1 MKGGYMKVNRGVGR
15 PPVADKA
22 KPRSIKVNDREWDVI
37 KENAKKANKTVA
49 RYLIDLGMKGS
60 RTMKLV
66 VTHTE
71 HCSTG
76 RKVEVL
82 ATVDNWQD
90 AWNAIYVDDME
101 RHANSSMIGYYDKE
115 AWQDV
120 IANDEWEDEEDRKGF
135 KTMFDMENF
144 RGVWSDGEGMEYIEE
159 PAEYTKETV
168 SELLKLA
175 LGYDIEEVE
184 E

>member
-1 MKGGYMKVNRGVGR
+1 MKVNRGVGR

-22 KPRSIKVNDREWDVI
+22 KVRSIKVNEFEWAII
-37 KENAKKANKTVA
+37 KEKAKKANKTIA
-49 RYLIDLGMKGS
+49 RYMIDCALGGNN
-60 RTMKLV
+60 MKLV
-66 VTHTE
+66 VKHTE
-71 HCSTG
+71 HRSTG